1 MVTVTIKVVE
11 PAENHDEVRPQI
23 VTIKVDRYDQAAP
36 IITIKAQLSR
46 SRWLIKQVG
55 TGSYLCCEASC
66 DRARVTRVSERRL
79 RQRFLLLLST
89 CLSYSMRTRNS

>member
-55 TGSYLCCEASC
+55 TGSYHEA
-66 DRARVTRVSERRL
+66 RL
-79 RQRFLLLLST
+79 RTAIIHSHVSR
-89 CLSYSMRTRNS
+89 